1 MARTDTLGN
10 FLTDVAIAIR
20 NKKGTTD
27 TIVASNF
34 DTEIESIETGG
45 GTTEPIF
52 TGHYDTE
59 GLRQI
64 GWTDEEIEYYNQ
76 NGVQWNSSEDNY
88 LYEVSNI
95 RKSGTAKIYVI
106 LDDALK
112 TILSNKNII

>member
-10 FLTDVAIAIR
+10 FLTDIAIAIR

-45 GTTEPIF
+45 GTAESIF

-59 GLRQI
+59 GLR
-64 GWTDEEIEYYNQ
+64 
-76 NGVQWNSSEDNY
+76 
-88 LYEVSNI
+88 LYFNC
-95 RKSGTAKIYVI
+95 
-106 LDDALK
+106 
-112 TILSNKNII
+112 ILSR